1 MSKRFLTFLLCC
13 AILVVAC
20 DEKEDNG
27 TTSGNG
33 DGVNGHE
40 PGEQVTMDSVDGL
53 YAIDSVKTDT
63 LITFYIRLTNNTGGA
78 ITGLTHGFRICS
90 PDGATWDTT
99 IGIDG
104 GGITDAM
111 IDQGIFVNSFS
122 ISGSRSDTVG
132 FGGFRT
138 VTGTGI
144 PDGFDEVAFAV
155 QIGPISTSYHGRRI
169 CIDSSWYPPGGDWLW
184 ATSGDPI
191 HPNWDGARCFWIVN
205 PSALSGRRG
214 DTDSEK

>member
-1 MSKRFLTFLLCC
+1 MSKRFLTFLMCC
-13 AILVVAC
+13 AMLAVGC
-20 DEKEDNG
+20 DEKDDNG

-33 DGVNGHE
+33 DGENGHE
-40 PGEQVTMDSVDGL
+40 PGEQVTLDSIDGL
-53 YAIDSVKTDT
+53 YAADSVKTDT
-63 LITFYIRLTNNTGGA
+63 LITFYIRLTNNTGDT
-78 ITGLTHGFRICS
+78 ITGLTHGFRISS

-99 IGIDG
+99 TGIDA
-104 GGITDAM
+104 GGIITEMFKQDV
-111 IDQGIFVNSFS
+111 IINSFS
-122 ISGSRSDTVG
+122 VSGTGADTIG
-132 FGGFRT
+132 FGGFRM

-155 QIGPISTSYHGRRI
+155 QIGPISTSYHGRTI

-205 PSALSGRRG
+205 PVALSARG
-214 DTDSEK
+214 SGTDSEK

>member
-1 MSKRFLTFLLCC
+1 MSKRFLTFLMCC
-13 AILVVAC
+13 AMLAVGC
-20 DEKEDNG
+20 DEKDDNG

-33 DGVNGHE
+33 DGGNGHE

-63 LITFYIRLTNNTGGA
+63 LITFYIRLVNNTGGA
-78 ITGLTHGFRICS
+78 ITGLTHGFRIFS

-99 IGIDG
+99 IGIDA

-122 ISGSRSDTVG
+122 ISGSGSDTVG
-132 FGGFRT
+132 LGGFIIS
-138 VTGTGI
+138 GTGI

-155 QIGPISTSYHGRRI
+155 QIGPIDTSYHGDRI
-169 CIDSSWYPPGGDWLW
+169 CIDSSFYPPGGDWLW

-191 HPNWDGARCFWIVN
+191 HPDWDGARCFWIVN
-205 PSALSGRRG
+205 PAALSARG
-214 DTDSEK
+214 GGTASEK